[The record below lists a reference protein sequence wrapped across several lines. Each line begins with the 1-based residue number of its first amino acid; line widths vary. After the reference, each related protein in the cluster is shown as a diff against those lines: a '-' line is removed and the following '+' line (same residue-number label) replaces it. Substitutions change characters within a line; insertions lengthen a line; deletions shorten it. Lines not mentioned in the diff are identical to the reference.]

1 MQIYILFLKKQT
13 FSIKIS
19 LFFKKIYE
27 FRVLFDDLLVFYH
40 KCGVGIPVSVFAL
53 PLVFF

>member
-40 KCGVGIPVSVFAL
+40 KCEVGIPVSVFASS
-53 PLVFF
+53 LVFF